1 MGQDPRQTVEEIERT
16 REEMAV
22 KVDQLIDEAKVGAA
36 EVGKKVAVGAA
47 VLVGLLALGVIAKRR
62 VGG

>member
-36 EVGKKVAVGAA
+36 EVGKKVAFGAA
-47 VLVGLLALGVIAKRR
+47 ALVGLLVLGMIAKRR

>member
-22 KVDQLIDEAKVGAA
+22 KVDRLIDEAKVEAA
-36 EVGKKVAVGAA
+36 VVGKKVAVGAA
-47 VLVGLLALGVIAKRR
+47 ALIGLLVLGMIAKRR
-62 VGG
+62 VGS

>member
-22 KVDQLIDEAKVGAA
+22 KVDQLIDEAKVEAA
-36 EVGKKVAVGAA
+36 EVGKKVAAGAA
-47 VLVGLLALGVIAKRR
+47 ALIGLLVLGMIAKKR
-62 VGG
+62 VGS

>member
-22 KVDQLIDEAKVGAA
+22 KVDQLIDEAKVEAA
-36 EVGKKVAVGAA
+36 EVGKKVAVGVAA
-47 VLVGLLALGVIAKRR
+47 LIGLLVLGMIAKRR
-62 VGG
+62 VGS

>member
-22 KVDQLIDEAKVGAA
+22 KVDQLIDEAKVEAA
-36 EVGKKVAVGAA
+36 EVGK
-47 VLVGLLALGVIAKRR
+47 RSPSEPPP
-62 VGG
+62 

>member
-1 MGQDPRQTVEEIERT
+1 MGQDPRQTVEEIEQT

-22 KVDQLIDEAKVGAA
+22 KVDQLIDEAKVEAA

-47 VLVGLLALGVIAKRR
+47 ALIGLLVLGMIAKRR
-62 VGG
+62 VGS

>member
-22 KVDQLIDEAKVGAA
+22 KVDQLIDEAKVEAA
-36 EVGKKVAVGAA
+36 EVGKKVAIGAVA
-47 VLVGLLALGVIAKRR
+47 LVGLLVLGMIAKRR
-62 VGG
+62 VGA

>member
-47 VLVGLLALGVIAKRR
+47 ALVGFLLLGMIAKRR